1 MPDSLLNLVTRG
13 RKSDHIPR
21 ERRRARLR
29 REFPITEARVP
40 DHCGRKRL
48 VRRGTHARSR
58 RQLRPKQIGMT
69 SASRRQPPV
78 PVAAPQVERWPAQ
91 IQTAG
96 SRRVPPRNRKSARL
110 YCKCTPQKM
119 TGTDCGLKRRL
130 PKEKGIAAWKTFFS
144 SYCRAV
150 AARWSRA
157 SRSCC
162 GHWWACPDVPGGTR
176 LASTRRRYPGAFA
189 SEAALTFEVALAF

>member
-13 RKSDHIPR
+13 RKSDHIPG
-21 ERRRARLR
+21 ERRHDRLR

-58 RQLRPKQIGMT
+58 RQFRAGEQTGIT
-69 SASRRQPPV
+69 SALSGRRQPPV
-78 PVAAPQVERWPAQ
+78 PIVLPQVERWPAQ
-91 IQTAG
+91 IQNSEIASGSTAG
-96 SRRVPPRNRKSARL
+96 PEVGPPLLQMYSAKNDRNGLRAQTSASQG
-110 YCKCTPQKM
+110 K
-119 TGTDCGLKRRL
+119 G
-130 PKEKGIAAWKTFFS
+130 GIAAWKTFFF

-162 GHWWACPDVPGGTR
+162 GLWWACPDVPGGTR
-176 LASTRRRYPGAFA
+176 LASTRADIRAP
-189 SEAALTFEVALAF
+189 LHLKQPL